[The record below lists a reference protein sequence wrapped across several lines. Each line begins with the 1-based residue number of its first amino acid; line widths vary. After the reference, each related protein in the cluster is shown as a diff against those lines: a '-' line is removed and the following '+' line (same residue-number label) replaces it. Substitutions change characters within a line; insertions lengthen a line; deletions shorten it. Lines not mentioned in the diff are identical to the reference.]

1 MIMRVVEVEVLG
13 KKYDL
18 TYSIRVQMKMEK
30 EKWDMESAEGVCSL
44 LSAMMEAGD
53 KLAKLEGR
61 EGKGF
66 LTVDEMADRLDP
78 AEFMRLVQSMNEAQ
92 QGERNVEAVDD
103 PKNAESAPSA
113 S

>member
-1 MIMRVVEVEVLG
+1 MRVVEIEVLG

-18 TYSIRVQMKMEK
+18 TYTVRVQMKMEK
-30 EKWDMESAEGVCSL
+30 EKWDMETVEGVCNM

-66 LTVDEMADRLDP
+66 LTVDELADRLD
-78 AEFMRLVQSMNEAQ
+78 ATEFLRLVESMNEAQ
-92 QGERNVEAVDD
+92 NGERNVEAVDD
-103 PKNAESAPSA
+103 PKNAASAPSA

>member
-1 MIMRVVEVEVLG
+1 MRVVEVEALG

-18 TYSIRVQMKMEK
+18 TYSLRVQMSMEK
-30 EKWDMESAEGVCSL
+30 EKWDTESIYGLCSIF
-44 LSAMMEAGD
+44 SAMMEAGD
-53 KLAKLEGR
+53 KLARLEGR

-66 LTVDEMADRLDP
+66 LTVDDMADRMGPDD
-78 AEFMRLVQSMNEAQ
+78 FTRLVEAMNEAME
-92 QGERNVEAVDD
+92 GERNVEAVDD

>member
-1 MIMRVVEVEVLG
+1 MRVVEIETLG
-13 KKYDL
+13 KKYEL
-18 TYSIRVQMKMEK
+18 VYSLRVHMRMEK
-30 EKWDMESAEGVCSL
+30 EKWDMETAESVTNM

-53 KLAKLEGR
+53 KLARLEGR

-66 LTVDEMADRLDP
+66 LTAEDIADRMDP
-78 AEFMRLVQSMNEAQ
+78 GDLMRLVKSMQEAQ